1 MYGVYVHVPFCRKRC
16 PYCAFTLIESDGSL
30 HERFVEKVCREIRV
44 PSVRTLY
51 FGGGTPS
58 LLAPG
63 QLARIIQAVGGRPE
77 EITVECNPEGLR
89 LDGLREIGV
98 NRITLGIQALDD
110 GLLRFLGR
118 EHDAEGARRAW
129 REASRTFENICVDL
143 IFGMSGQTLEGWR
156 RTLEE
161 VRSWRPAHVSLY
173 GLTYEKGT
181 PFEKLKDRLPEETER
196 SMYEAAM
203 DALSDYHHYEISNFA
218 LPGFES
224 KHNLGY
230 WEGRP
235 YLGFGPG
242 AHSYVAPERWWNLA
256 NVREYLERDDVVAGR
271 ETLTVEQQR
280 IEGLLLGLRTDRG
293 VESFLERTNG
303 RVRLTRAGRAV
314 ADSVIAKLV

>member
-1 MYGVYVHVPFCRKRC
+1 
-16 PYCAFTLIESDGSL
+16 
-30 HERFVEKVCREIRV
+30 
-44 PSVRTLY
+44 
-51 FGGGTPS
+51 
-58 LLAPG
+58 
-63 QLARIIQAVGGRPE
+63 
-77 EITVECNPEGLR
+77 
-89 LDGLREIGV
+89 
-98 NRITLGIQALDD
+98 
-110 GLLRFLGR
+110 
-118 EHDAEGARRAW
+118 
-129 REASRTFENICVDL
+129 
-143 IFGMSGQTLEGWR
+143 
-156 RTLEE
+156 
-161 VRSWRPAHVSLY
+161 
-173 GLTYEKGT
+173 
-181 PFEKLKDRLPEETER
+181 
-196 SMYEAAM
+196 M

-293 VESFLERTNG
+293 VELKSIPAGLESFLERTNG